1 MDGDSPTGV
10 VHQVYGP
17 PGTGKTRYLSE
28 RVKEIVKARGAE
40 AVSIASFSVTAA
52 KEIGSRG
59 LGLPQRRV
67 GTLHSFAYRSLGSG
81 LNVALDPKV
90 VIDWNKMVGTEWRIT
105 PDSRRAA
112 PQSATEGGGQ
122 NTDARTASSG
132 DELLATLDRARST
145 FVDPSDYPPDLAGFA
160 QAWTEWKQANDAV
173 DYTDMIEGAL
183 ERAREGEP
191 APGRPQVFI
200 VDEGQDNTP
209 LEVELVLAW
218 GRRAASLVVALDDDQ
233 AIMEW
238 RGGDP
243 RRLLTLGQ
251 GDTADLAVDRH
262 VLGKSWR
269 VPRAVH
275 AVAERWVHRLSL
287 RQEKIYQPRTRFE
300 GDRDTGEIIEGA
312 AYGVPESVQDPAL
325 ADRVEEEMG
334 RDRTVMVIASCAY
347 MLEPL
352 IKSLRERGIPF
363 HNPFRPTEPRWNP
376 FGTGN
381 GTSTAERVFR
391 YLVLDPD
398 LPPKQLVDDSGNV
411 FTADRSRPWTGQDV
425 RAWLPLVSAELA
437 GLRRGSKAHA
447 DRLPDGEVPWE
458 DIAAMFADPQALD
471 RAVSPD
477 LEWLAG
483 AVLPSRQK
491 QTAYPFQVA
500 RKYGAVALDEKP
512 KVVLG
517 TIHSVKGAAAD
528 IVYVAPDMSAAGINQ
543 MTASVNGRDQTIRL
557 FYVAMTRAF
566 EELRLLAPFS
576 PRNYLRR
583 RDLLPADLEVPA

>member
-1 MDGDSPTGV
+1 MDSDAPAGV

-17 PGTGKTRYLSE
+17 PGTGKTTYLSS
-28 RVKEIVKARGAE
+28 RVKEIVNSQGPE
-40 AVSIASFSVTAA
+40 SVSIASFSVTAA
-52 KEIGSRG
+52 QEIASRG
-59 LGLPQRRV
+59 VGLPKRRI

-90 VIDWNKMVGTEWRIT
+90 VTDWNKTVGPEWRIT

-112 PQSATEGGGQ
+112 PQSATEGGAQ
-122 NTDARTASSG
+122 NTDMRTAANG
-132 DELLATLDRARST
+132 DELLASLDRARAT
-145 FVDPSDYPPDLAGFA
+145 FTDPADYPPDLAAFA
-160 QAWTEWKQANDAV
+160 GMWAEWKNANDAV

-183 ERAREGEP
+183 ERARENEP

-200 VDEGQDNTP
+200 VDEAQDNTP
-209 LEVELVLAW
+209 LETELVLAW
-218 GRRAASLVVALDDDQ
+218 GRQAASLVVALDDDQ

-251 GDTADLAVDRH
+251 GDEYSVDRY
-262 VLGKSWR
+262 VLDKSWR
-269 VPRAVH
+269 VPRSVH
-275 AVAERWVHRLSL
+275 AVAEHWVHRLSL
-287 RQEKIYQPRTRFE
+287 RQEKVYRPRTRFE
-300 GDRDTGEIIEGA
+300 GERDTGEIIEGA
-312 AYGVPESVQDPAL
+312 AYGVPENVQDPAL
-325 ADRVEEEMG
+325 ADRIEEEIE

-363 HNPFRPTEPRWNP
+363 HNPFRPTEARWNP
-376 FGTGN
+376 FGTGS

-398 LPPKQLVDDSGNV
+398 LPQRQLVDEAGNLLSV
-411 FTADRSRPWTGQDV
+411 DRSRPWTGEDV
-425 RAWLPLVSAELA
+425 RAWLPLVSAEAA
-437 GLRRGSKAHA
+437 GLRRGVKAHA
-447 DRLPDGEVPWE
+447 DQLPDGEVPWE
-458 DIAAMFADPQALD
+458 DIAALFADENALG
-471 RAVSPD
+471 RAVTPD

-483 AVLPSRQK
+483 AILPSKAK
-491 QTAYPFQVA
+491 QAAYPLQVV
-500 RKYGAVALDEKP
+500 RKHGAVALDEKP

-528 IVYVAPDMSAAGINQ
+528 VVYVAPDMSAAGVAQ
-543 MTASVNGRDQTIRL
+543 MTGSTNGRDQTIRL

-566 EELRLLAPFS
+566 EELRLLAPFG

-583 RDLLPADLEVPA
+583 RDLLPTELEVPA

>member
-1 MDGDSPTGV
+1 VDSDAEGV
-10 VHQVYGP
+10 AHQVFGP

-28 RVKEIVKARGAE
+28 RVKKIVEDYGPESAC
-40 AVSIASFSVTAA
+40 IASFSVTAA

-59 LGLPQRRV
+59 IGLPQRRV

-90 VIDWNKMVGTEWRIT
+90 LADWNKMVGAEWRLT
-105 PDSRRAA
+105 ADTRRAA
-112 PQSATEGGGQ
+112 PQAATEGGAQ
-122 NTDARTASSG
+122 NTDMRTAASG
-132 DELLATLDRARST
+132 DELLAALDRARAT
-145 FVDPSDYPPDLAGFA
+145 FTDPADFPPDLAAFA
-160 QAWTEWKQANDAV
+160 EMWTEWKQANEAV

-200 VDEGQDNTP
+200 VDEAQDNTP
-209 LEVELVLAW
+209 LETELVLAW
-218 GRRAASLVVALDDDQ
+218 GKQASSLVVALDDDQ

-251 GDTADLAVDRH
+251 GNDGYTVDRH

-269 VPRAVH
+269 VPRSVH

-287 RQEKIYQPRTRFE
+287 RQEKVYQPRTRFE

-312 AYGVPESVQDPAL
+312 AYGVPESVQDPEL
-325 ADRVEEEMG
+325 ADRIEEEIE

-352 IKSLRERGIPF
+352 TKTLRERGIPF
-363 HNPFRPTEPRWNP
+363 HNPFRPTESRWNP
-376 FGTGN
+376 LGGGN

-391 YLVLDPD
+391 YMVLDPD
-398 LPPKQLVDDSGNV
+398 LPQRQLVDNAGHVLSV
-411 FTADRSRPWTGQDV
+411 DRSRPWTGEDV

-437 GLRRGSKAHA
+437 GLRRGVKAHA
-447 DRLPDGEVPWE
+447 DKLPDGEVPWE
-458 DIAAMFADPQALD
+458 DIAELFADREALE

-477 LEWLAG
+477 LEWLAS
-483 AVLPSRQK
+483 VILPSRAK
-491 QTAYPFQVA
+491 QAAYPLQVA
-500 RKYGAVALDEKP
+500 RKRGAVALDEKP

-528 IVYVAPDMSAAGINQ
+528 IVYVAPDMSAAGIAQ
-543 MTASVNGRDQTIRL
+543 LTASVSGRDQTIRL

-576 PRNYLRR
+576 PRNYLKR
-583 RDLLPADLEVPA
+583 RDLLPNELEVPA

>member
-1 MDGDSPTGV
+1 MDGDAPEGV
-10 VHQVYGP
+10 AHQVYGP
-17 PGTGKTRYLSE
+17 PGTGKTRFLSE
-28 RVKEIVKARGAE
+28 KVKQIVHTHGPE

-90 VIDWNKMVGTEWRIT
+90 VADWNKAVGAQWRIT

-112 PQSATEGGGQ
+112 PQSATEGGAQ
-122 NTDARTASSG
+122 NTDMRTASNG
-132 DELLATLDRARST
+132 DELLAALDRARAT
-145 FVDPSDYPPDLAGFA
+145 FVDPSEYPPDLASFA
-160 QAWTEWKQANDAV
+160 EMWTEWKQANEAV

-183 ERAREGEP
+183 ERAREGEA

-200 VDEGQDNTP
+200 VDEAQDNTP
-209 LEVELVLAW
+209 LETELVLAW
-218 GRRAASLVVALDDDQ
+218 GRQANSLVVALDDDQ

-251 GDTADLAVDRH
+251 EGDGYTVDRQ

-269 VPRAVH
+269 VPRSVH

-287 RQEKIYQPRTRFE
+287 RQEKEYRPRTRFE
-300 GDRDTGEIIEGA
+300 GDHDTGEIIEGA
-312 AYGVPESVQDPAL
+312 AYGVPESIQDPEL
-325 ADRVEEEMG
+325 ADRIEEEIE

-352 IKSLRERGIPF
+352 IKSLRERGVPF
-363 HNPFRPTEPRWNP
+363 HNPFRPSEARWNP
-376 FGTGN
+376 FGNGN
-381 GTSTAERVFR
+381 GTSTSERVFR

-398 LPPKQLVDDSGNV
+398 LPQRQMIDQAGHLLTV
-411 FTADRSRPWTGQDV
+411 DRSRPWTGEDV
-425 RAWLPLVSAELA
+425 RAWLPLVSAEAA
-437 GLRRGSKAHA
+437 GLRRGVKAHV

-458 DIAAMFADPQALD
+458 EIAALFADEDALN
-471 RAVSPD
+471 RAVTPD

-483 AVLPSRQK
+483 ALLPSKAK
-491 QTAYPFQVA
+491 QAAYPLQVA
-500 RKYGAVALDEKP
+500 RKRGPVALDEKP

-528 IVYVAPDMSAAGINQ
+528 IVYVAPDMSAAGIGQ
-543 MTASVNGRDQTIRL
+543 MTSSVNGRDQTIRL

-576 PRNYLRR
+576 PRNYLKR
-583 RDLLPADLEVPA
+583 RDLLPSELEVPA

>member
-1 MDGDSPTGV
+1 MDSDAPGGV
-10 VHQVYGP
+10 AHQVYGP
-17 PGTGKTRYLSE
+17 PGTGKTRFLTE
-28 RVKEIVKARGAE
+28 KVKQIVQEHGPE

-59 LGLPQRRV
+59 TGLPARRV

-90 VIDWNKMVGTEWRIT
+90 LADWNKAVGAEWRLT
-105 PDSRRAA
+105 ADTRRAA
-112 PQSATEGGGQ
+112 PQAATEGGGPV
-122 NTDARTASSG
+122 SG
-132 DELLATLDRARST
+132 GGGDDLLAALDRARAT
-145 FVDPSDYPPDLAGFA
+145 FTDPADYPPDLAAFA
-160 QAWTEWKQANDAV
+160 GMWTEWKQANEAV

-183 ERAREGEP
+183 ERARDGEA
-191 APGRPQVFI
+191 APGRPSVFI
-200 VDEGQDNTP
+200 VDEAQDNTP
-209 LEVELVLAW
+209 LETELVLAW
-218 GRRAASLVVALDDDQ
+218 GRQASSLVIALDDDQ

-243 RRLLTLGQ
+243 RRLLTLGAD
-251 GDTADLAVDRH
+251 GDNYTVDRL

-269 VPRAVH
+269 VPRSVH
-275 AVAERWVHRLSL
+275 AIAERWVHRLSL
-287 RQEKIYQPRTRFE
+287 RQEKVYAPRTRFE

-312 AYGVPESVQDPAL
+312 AYGVSESVQDPEL
-325 ADRVEEEMG
+325 ADRIEEAIE

-352 IKSLRERGIPF
+352 TKTLRERGIPF
-363 HNPFRPTEPRWNP
+363 HNPFRPTEARWNP
-376 FGTGN
+376 LGGGN

-398 LPPKQLVDDSGNV
+398 LPPRQILDEAGNLLSV
-411 FTADRSRPWTGQDV
+411 DRSRPWTGEDV
-425 RAWLPLVSAELA
+425 RAWLPLLSSEAA
-437 GLRRGSKAHA
+437 GLRRGVKAHA
-447 DRLPDGEVPWE
+447 DQLPDGEVPWE
-458 DIAAMFADPQALD
+458 SIAELFADEESLNK
-471 RAVSPD
+471 AVTPD

-483 AVLPSRQK
+483 AILPSRAK
-491 QTAYPFQVA
+491 QVAYPLQVA
-500 RKYGAVALDEKP
+500 RKRGPAALDEKP

-528 IVYVAPDMSAAGINQ
+528 IVYVAPDMSAAGIAQ
-543 MTASVNGRDQTIRL
+543 MTASVSGRDQTIRL

-583 RDLLPADLEVPA
+583 RDLMPSELEVPA

>member
-1 MDGDSPTGV
+1 MDSEEPAGV
-10 VHQVYGP
+10 AHQVYGP

-28 RVKEIVKARGAE
+28 KVKQIVATYGPE

-90 VIDWNKMVGTEWRIT
+90 VVDWNKAVGAHWRIT

-112 PQSATEGGGQ
+112 PQSATEGGAQ
-122 NTDARTASSG
+122 NTDMRTAASG
-132 DELLATLDRARST
+132 DELLAALDRARST
-145 FVDPSDYPPDLAGFA
+145 FVDPSDYPPDLASFA
-160 QAWTEWKQANDAV
+160 AMWTEWKQANEVV

-183 ERAREGEP
+183 ERAREGEA

-200 VDEGQDNTP
+200 VDEAQDNTP
-209 LEVELVLAW
+209 LETELVLAW
-218 GRRAASLVVALDDDQ
+218 GRQASSLVVALDDDQ

-251 GDTADLAVDRH
+251 GDDGYTVDRH

-269 VPRAVH
+269 VPRSVH

-287 RQEKIYQPRTRFE
+287 RQEKVYQPRTRFE
-300 GDRDTGEIIEGA
+300 GEHDTGEIIEGA
-312 AYGVPESVQDPAL
+312 AFGVPESVQDPEL
-325 ADRVEEEMG
+325 ADRIEEEIE

-363 HNPFRPTEPRWNP
+363 HNPFRPTEARWNP

-381 GTSTAERVFR
+381 GTSTSERVFR

-398 LPPKQLVDDSGNV
+398 LPQRQMVDEAGHLLTV
-411 FTADRSRPWTGQDV
+411 DRSRPWTGEDV
-425 RAWLPLVSAELA
+425 RAWLPLLSSEAA
-437 GLRRGSKAHA
+437 GLRRGVKAHA

-458 DIAAMFADPQALD
+458 DIAALFADEDSLN
-471 RAVSPD
+471 RAVTPD

-483 AVLPSRQK
+483 ALLPSK
-491 QTAYPFQVA
+491 AKLAAYPLQVA
-500 RKYGAVALDEKP
+500 RKRGPVALDEKP

-528 IVYVAPDMSAAGINQ
+528 IVYVAPDMSAAGITQ
-543 MTASVNGRDQTIRL
+543 MVGSTNGRDQAIRL

-576 PRNYLRR
+576 QRNYLKR
-583 RDLLPADLEVPA
+583 RDLLPTELEVPA

>member
-17 PGTGKTRYLSE
+17 PGTGKTRFLSE
-28 RVKEIVKARGAE
+28 KVKQIVNTHGPE

-67 GTLHSFAYRSLGSG
+67 GTLHSFAYRSLGTG
-81 LNVALDPKV
+81 LNVALDPK
-90 VIDWNKMVGTEWRIT
+90 IIGDWNTSFPGWRIT
-105 PDSRRAA
+105 PDSRRGN
-112 PQSATEGGGQ
+112 PQSATEGGAQ
-122 NTDARTASSG
+122 NTDMATASTG
-132 DELLATLDRARST
+132 DELIAALDRARST
-145 FVDPSDYPPDLAGFA
+145 FTDPADYPPELASFA
-160 QAWTEWKQANDAV
+160 SAWAEWKQVSDAV

-183 ERAREGEP
+183 ERAREGEA
-191 APGRPQVFI
+191 APGNPQVFI

-209 LEVELVLAW
+209 LEVELILAW

-243 RRLLTLGQ
+243 RRLLTLGE
-251 GDTADLAVDRH
+251 ADGYTVDRQ

-287 RQEKIYQPRTRFE
+287 RQPKVYAPRTRFE
-300 GDRDTGEIIEGA
+300 DGPGGPRDTGEIIEGA
-312 AYGVPESVQDPAL
+312 AFSVAESVQDPEL
-325 ADRVEEEMG
+325 ADQIEHEIG

-352 IKSLRERGIPF
+352 IKTLRERGIPF
-363 HNPFRPTEPRWNP
+363 HNPFRPTEARWNP
-376 FGTGN
+376 FGSGS
-381 GTSTAERVFR
+381 GMSTAERVWR
-391 YLVLDPD
+391 YLVLDPA
-398 LPPKQLVDDSGNV
+398 LGEE
-411 FTADRSRPWTGQDV
+411 RSRNWTGRDI
-425 RAWLPLVSAELA
+425 RAWLPLLSVESA
-437 GLRRGSKAHA
+437 GLRRGIKANL
-447 DRLPDGEVPWE
+447 DQIPDDETEVPWE
-458 DIAAMFADPQALD
+458 QVAALFTDPIALE
-471 RAVSPD
+471 RAVRPD

-483 AVLPSRQK
+483 AVVPSKARYA
-491 QTAYPFQVA
+491 AYPLQVA
-500 RKYGAVALDEKP
+500 RKHGAVALGDRP

-528 IVYVAPDMSAAGINQ
+528 IVYVAPDMSAAGIAQ
-543 MTASVNGRDQTIRL
+543 MTGSVNGRDQAIRL
-557 FYVAMTRAF
+557 FYVAMTRAY

-576 PRNYLRR
+576 ARNYLRR
-583 RDLLPADLEVPA
+583 RDLMPSELEVPA

>member
-17 PGTGKTRYLSE
+17 PGTGKTRFLSE
-28 RVKEIVKARGAE
+28 RVKEIVKTHGPE

-90 VIDWNKMVGTEWRIT
+90 IGDWNTSFREWRIT
-105 PDSRRAA
+105 PDSRRGN
-112 PQSATEGGGQ
+112 PQAATEGGAQ
-122 NTDARTASSG
+122 NTDMATASTG
-132 DELLATLDRARST
+132 DELIAALDRARST
-145 FVDPSDYPPDLAGFA
+145 FTDPADYPPELASFA
-160 QAWTEWKQANDAV
+160 RAWAEWKQVNDAV

-183 ERAREGEP
+183 ERAREGEA
-191 APGRPQVFI
+191 APGNPQVFI

-209 LEVELVLAW
+209 LEVELILAW

-243 RRLLTLGQ
+243 RRLLTLGE
-251 GDTADLAVDRH
+251 ADGYQVDRQ

-269 VPRAVH
+269 VPRSVH

-287 RQEKIYQPRTRFE
+287 RQEKVYAPRTRFE
-300 GDRDTGEIIEGA
+300 DGRDTGEIIEGA
-312 AYGVPESVQDPAL
+312 AFGVSESIQDPEL
-325 ADRVEEEMG
+325 VDQIEYEIG

-347 MLEPL
+347 MLEPM
-352 IKSLRERGIPF
+352 IKTLRERGIPF

-381 GTSTAERVFR
+381 GLSTAERVFR

-398 LPPKQLVDDSGNV
+398 LPPKRLTDNSGHV
-411 FTADRSRPWTGQDV
+411 YEADRSRPWTGRDI
-425 RAWLPLVSAELA
+425 RAWLPLLSVESA
-437 GLRRGSKAHA
+437 GLRRGVKANL
-447 DRLPDGEVPWE
+447 DQLPDDETEVPWE
-458 DIAAMFADPQALD
+458 QVAALFTDPIALE
-471 RAVSPD
+471 RAVRPD

-483 AVLPSRQK
+483 AVIPSKVK
-491 QTAYPFQVA
+491 QTAYPLQVA
-500 RKYGAVALDEKP
+500 RKHGAAALDDRP
-512 KVVLG
+512 QVVLG

-528 IVYVAPDMSAAGINQ
+528 IVYVAPDMSAAGIAA
-543 MTASVNGRDQTIRL
+543 MTGSVNGRDQTIRL
-557 FYVAMTRAF
+557 FYVAMTRAY

-583 RDLLPADLEVPA
+583 RDLLPNELEVPA

>member
-1 MDGDSPTGV
+1 VDSEEGV
-10 VHQVYGP
+10 AHQVYGP
-17 PGTGKTRYLSE
+17 PGTGKTRYLTE
-28 RVKEIVKARGAE
+28 RVKEIVNTHGPE

-59 LGLPQRRV
+59 IGLPQRRV

-90 VIDWNKMVGTEWRIT
+90 LADWNKVVGAEWRLT
-105 PDSRRAA
+105 ADTRRAA
-112 PQSATEGGGQ
+112 PQAATEGGAQ
-122 NTDARTASSG
+122 NTDMRTASSG
-132 DELLATLDRARST
+132 DELLAALDRARAT
-145 FVDPSDYPPDLAGFA
+145 FTDPADYPPDLASFA
-160 QAWTEWKQANDAV
+160 EMWTEWKQANEAV

-183 ERAREGEP
+183 ERAREGEA

-200 VDEGQDNTP
+200 VDEAQDNTP
-209 LEVELVLAW
+209 LETELVLAW
-218 GRRAASLVVALDDDQ
+218 GKQASSLVVALDDDQ

-251 GDTADLAVDRH
+251 GGDGYAVDRH

-269 VPRAVH
+269 VPRSVH
-275 AVAERWVHRLSL
+275 AIAERWVHRLSL
-287 RQEKIYQPRTRFE
+287 RQEKVYAPRTRFE

-325 ADRVEEEMG
+325 ADRIEEEIE
-334 RDRTVMVIASCAY
+334 RDRTVMIIASCAY

-352 IKSLRERGIPF
+352 VRTLRERGIPF
-363 HNPFRPTEPRWNP
+363 HNPFRPTEARWNP
-376 FGTGN
+376 LGSGS

-398 LPPKQLVDDSGNV
+398 LPKRQLTDDAGHV
-411 FTADRSRPWTGQDV
+411 LTVDRSRPWTGEDV

-437 GLRRGSKAHA
+437 GLRRGVKAHA
-447 DRLPDGEVPWE
+447 DKLPDGEVPWE
-458 DIAAMFADPQALD
+458 DIAALFADREALD
-471 RAVSPD
+471 RAVTPD

-483 AVLPSRQK
+483 AILPSRAK
-491 QTAYPFQVA
+491 QAAYPLQVA
-500 RKYGAVALDEKP
+500 RKRGGVALDEKP
-512 KVVLG
+512 QVVLG
-517 TIHSVKGAAAD
+517 TIHSVKGGAAD
-528 IVYVAPDMSAAGINQ
+528 VVYVAPDMSAAGIAS
-543 MTASVNGRDQTIRL
+543 MTASANGRDQAIRL

-566 EELRLLAPFS
+566 AELRLLAPFG

-583 RDLLPADLEVPA
+583 RDLIPSELEVPA

>member
-1 MDGDSPTGV
+1 MDSDAPGGV

-17 PGTGKTRYLSE
+17 PGTGKTSYLSK
-28 RVKEIVKARGAE
+28 RVKEIVNAQGPE
-40 AVSIASFSVTAA
+40 SVTIASFSVTAA

-59 LGLPQRRV
+59 VGLPQRRI
-67 GTLHSFAYRSLGSG
+67 GTLHSLAYRSLGSG

-90 VIDWNKMVGTEWRIT
+90 VTDWNSSVGPEWRIT

-112 PQSATEGGGQ
+112 PQAATEGGGQ
-122 NTDARTASSG
+122 NTDMRTAASG
-132 DELLATLDRARST
+132 DELLAALDRARAT
-145 FVDPSDYPPDLAGFA
+145 FIDAADYPPDLAAFA
-160 QAWTEWKQANDAV
+160 GMWAEWKDANDAV

-183 ERAREGEP
+183 ERAREGEH

-200 VDEGQDNTP
+200 VDEAQDNTP
-209 LEVELVLAW
+209 LETELVLAW
-218 GRRAASLVVALDDDQ
+218 GKQAASLVVALDDDQ

-243 RRLLTLGQ
+243 RRLLTLGE
-251 GDTADLAVDRH
+251 GDGYAVDRY
-262 VLGKSWR
+262 VLDKSWR
-269 VPRAVH
+269 VPRSVH

-287 RQEKIYQPRTRFE
+287 RQEKVYRPRTRFE
-300 GDRDTGEIIEGA
+300 GDQDTGEIIEGA
-312 AYGVPESVQDPAL
+312 AYGVPESVQSPEL
-325 ADRVEEEMG
+325 ADRIEEEIG

-352 IKSLRERGIPF
+352 TKTLRERGMPF

-398 LPPKQLVDDSGNV
+398 LPQRQIEDSAGHLLTV
-411 FTADRSRPWTGQDV
+411 DRSRPWTGEDV
-425 RAWLPLVSAELA
+425 RAWLPLVSAEAA
-437 GLRRGSKAHA
+437 GLRRGVKAHA

-458 DIAAMFADPQALD
+458 DIAALFADEDSLN
-471 RAVSPD
+471 RAVTPD

-483 AVLPSRQK
+483 AILPSKAK
-491 QTAYPFQVA
+491 QAAYALQVA
-500 RKYGAVALDEKP
+500 RRRGTVALDEKP

-528 IVYVAPDMSAAGINQ
+528 IVYVAPDMSAAGIGQ
-543 MTASVNGRDQTIRL
+543 MTSSINGRDQTIRL

-566 EELRLLAPFS
+566 EELRLLAPFG
-576 PRNYLRR
+576 PRNFLKRR
-583 RDLLPADLEVPA
+583 ELLPSELEVPA

>member
-1 MDGDSPTGV
+1 MDSDAPAGV

-17 PGTGKTRYLSE
+17 PGTGKTSYLSK
-28 RVKEIVKARGAE
+28 RVREIVNANGPE

-52 KEIGSRG
+52 QEIASRG
-59 LGLPQRRV
+59 VGLPKRRI

-90 VIDWNKMVGTEWRIT
+90 IVDWNKMVGAGWRIT

-112 PQSATEGGGQ
+112 PQSATEGGAQ
-122 NTDARTASSG
+122 NTDMRTASSG
-132 DELLATLDRARST
+132 DELLAALDRARST
-145 FVDPSDYPPDLAGFA
+145 FVEPADYSPDLAKFA
-160 QAWTEWKQANDAV
+160 QLWNEWKQANEVV
-173 DYTDMIEGAL
+173 DYTDMIAGAL

-191 APGRPQVFI
+191 APGRPSVFI
-200 VDEGQDNTP
+200 VDEAQDNTP
-209 LEVELVLAW
+209 LETELVLAW
-218 GRRAASLVVALDDDQ
+218 GRQASSLVVALDDDQ

-243 RRLLTLGQ
+243 RRLLTLGE
-251 GDTADLAVDRH
+251 GDEYDVDRF
-262 VLGKSWR
+262 VLDKSWR
-269 VPRAVH
+269 VPRSVH

-287 RQEKIYQPRTRFE
+287 RQEKVYRPRTRFE
-300 GDRDTGEIIEGA
+300 GEHDTGEIIEGA
-312 AYGVPESVQDPAL
+312 AYGVPESVQDPEL
-325 ADRVEEEMG
+325 ADRIEEEIG
-334 RDRTVMVIASCAY
+334 RERTVMVIASCAY

-398 LPPKQLVDDSGNV
+398 LPQRQLVDEAGHLLTV
-411 FTADRSRPWTGQDV
+411 DRSRPWTGDDV

-437 GLRRGSKAHA
+437 GLRRGVKAHA

-458 DIAAMFADPQALD
+458 SIAELFADEDALN
-471 RAVSPD
+471 RAVTPD
-477 LEWLAG
+477 LEWLAS
-483 AVLPSRQK
+483 AILPSKAK
-491 QTAYPFQVA
+491 QAAYPLQVA
-500 RKYGAVALDEKP
+500 RKRGAVALDEKP

-528 IVYVAPDMSAAGINQ
+528 IVYVAPDMSAAGIAQ
-543 MTASVNGRDQTIRL
+543 MTSSVNGRDQTIRL

-566 EELRLLAPFS
+566 EELRLLAPFG

-583 RDLLPADLEVPA
+583 RDLLPMELEVPA

>member
-1 MDGDSPTGV
+1 VDSDASGGV
-10 VHQVYGP
+10 AHQVYGP
-17 PGTGKTRYLSE
+17 PGTGKTRYLTE
-28 RVKEIVKARGAE
+28 RVKEIVRTHGPE

-59 LGLPQRRV
+59 IGLPQRRV

-90 VIDWNKMVGTEWRIT
+90 VVDWNKVVGAEWRIT

-112 PQSATEGGGQ
+112 PQSATEGGAQ
-122 NTDARTASSG
+122 NTDMRTASNG
-132 DELLATLDRARST
+132 DELLAALDRARAT
-145 FVDPSDYPPDLAGFA
+145 FTDPADYPPDLSAFA
-160 QAWTEWKQANDAV
+160 QMWSEWKQANEAV

-191 APGRPQVFI
+191 APGRPSVFI
-200 VDEGQDNTP
+200 VDEAQDNTP
-209 LEVELVLAW
+209 LETELVLAW
-218 GRRAASLVVALDDDQ
+218 GRQASSLVVALDDDQ

-251 GDTADLAVDRH
+251 GDGYTVDRH

-269 VPRAVH
+269 VPRSVH
-275 AVAERWVHRLSL
+275 AIAERWVHRLSL
-287 RQEKIYQPRTRFE
+287 RQEKVYAPRTRFE

-312 AYGVPESVQDPAL
+312 AYGVPESVQDPVL
-325 ADRVEEEMG
+325 ADRIEEEIE

-352 IKSLRERGIPF
+352 TKTLRERGIPF
-363 HNPFRPTEPRWNP
+363 HNPFRPSEARWNP
-376 FGTGN
+376 LGTGS

-398 LPPKQLVDDSGNV
+398 LPQRQLVDEAGHLLTV
-411 FTADRSRPWTGQDV
+411 DRSRPWTGEDV

-437 GLRRGSKAHA
+437 GLRRGVKAHA

-458 DIAAMFADPQALD
+458 DIADLFADEDSLN
-471 RAVSPD
+471 RAVAPD

-483 AVLPSRQK
+483 AVLPSKAK
-491 QTAYPFQVA
+491 QAAYPLQVA
-500 RKYGAVALDEKP
+500 RKRGPVALDEKP

-528 IVYVAPDMSAAGINQ
+528 IVYVAPDMSAAGIAQ
-543 MTASVNGRDQTIRL
+543 MTASVSGRDQTIRL

-566 EELRLLAPFS
+566 AELRLLAPFG

>member
-1 MDGDSPTGV
+1 MDSDAPAGV

-17 PGTGKTRYLSE
+17 PGTGKTSYLSK
-28 RVKEIVKARGAE
+28 RVKEIVNAHGPE

-90 VIDWNKMVGTEWRIT
+90 IVDWNKMVGAGWRIT

-112 PQSATEGGGQ
+112 PQSATEGGAQ
-122 NTDARTASSG
+122 NTDMRTASNG
-132 DELLATLDRARST
+132 DELLAALDRARST
-145 FVDPSDYPPDLAGFA
+145 FVEPADYPPDLAEFA
-160 QAWTEWKQANDAV
+160 QLWNEWKQANEVV
-173 DYTDMIEGAL
+173 DYTDMIAGAL
-183 ERAREGEP
+183 ERARDGEP
-191 APGRPQVFI
+191 VPGRPSVFI
-200 VDEGQDNTP
+200 VDEAQDNTP
-209 LEVELVLAW
+209 LETELVLAW
-218 GRRAASLVVALDDDQ
+218 GRQASSLVVALDDDQ

-243 RRLLTLGQ
+243 RRLLTLGE
-251 GDTADLAVDRH
+251 GDEYTVDRF
-262 VLGKSWR
+262 VLDKSWR
-269 VPRAVH
+269 VPRSVH

-287 RQEKIYQPRTRFE
+287 RQEKVYRPRTRFE

-312 AYGVPESVQDPAL
+312 AYGVPESVQDPEL
-325 ADRVEEEMG
+325 ADRIEEEIE

-363 HNPFRPTEPRWNP
+363 HNPFRPSEPRWNP
-376 FGTGN
+376 LGTGS
-381 GTSTAERVFR
+381 GTSTSQRVFR

-398 LPPKQLVDDSGNV
+398 LPPRQLVDEAGHLLTV
-411 FTADRSRPWTGQDV
+411 DRSRPWTGEDV

-437 GLRRGSKAHA
+437 GLRRGVKAHA

-458 DIAAMFADPQALD
+458 SIAELFADEDALN
-471 RAVSPD
+471 RAVTPD

-483 AVLPSRQK
+483 AILPSKTK
-491 QTAYPFQVA
+491 QAAYPLQVA
-500 RKYGAVALDEKP
+500 RKRGAVALDEKP

-528 IVYVAPDMSAAGINQ
+528 IVYVAPDMSAAGIAQ
-543 MTASVNGRDQTIRL
+543 MTSSVNGRDQTIRL

-566 EELRLLAPFS
+566 EELRLLAPFG

-583 RDLLPADLEVPA
+583 RDLLPTELEVPA

>member
-1 MDGDSPTGV
+1 MDSEAEGIA
-10 VHQVYGP
+10 HQVYGP
-17 PGTGKTRYLSE
+17 PGTGKTRYLTE
-28 RVKEIVKARGAE
+28 RVKEIVKTHGPE

-59 LGLPQRRV
+59 IGLPQRRV

-90 VIDWNKMVGTEWRIT
+90 LADWNKVVGAEWRLT
-105 PDSRRAA
+105 ADTRRAA
-112 PQSATEGGGQ
+112 PQAATEGGAQ
-122 NTDARTASSG
+122 NTDMRTASSG
-132 DELLATLDRARST
+132 DELLAALDRARAT
-145 FVDPSDYPPDLAGFA
+145 FTDPADYPPDLAAFA
-160 QAWTEWKQANDAV
+160 EMWTEWKQANEAV

-200 VDEGQDNTP
+200 VDEAQDNTP
-209 LEVELVLAW
+209 LETELVLAW
-218 GRRAASLVVALDDDQ
+218 GKQASSLVVALDDDQ

-251 GDTADLAVDRH
+251 NGDGYAVDRH

-269 VPRAVH
+269 VPRSVH
-275 AVAERWVHRLSL
+275 AIAERWVHRLSL
-287 RQEKIYQPRTRFE
+287 RQEKVYQPRTRFE

-312 AYGVPESVQDPAL
+312 AYGVPESVQDPEL
-325 ADRVEEEMG
+325 ADRIEEEIE

-352 IKSLRERGIPF
+352 TKTLRERGIPF
-363 HNPFRPTEPRWNP
+363 HNPFRPTESRWNP
-376 FGTGN
+376 LGNGN

-398 LPPKQLVDDSGNV
+398 LPPRQLVDDAGHLLTV
-411 FTADRSRPWTGQDV
+411 DRSRPWTGEDV
-425 RAWLPLVSAELA
+425 RAWLPLVSAEAA
-437 GLRRGSKAHA
+437 GLRRGVKAHA
-447 DRLPDGEVPWE
+447 DKLPDGEVPWE
-458 DIAAMFADPQALD
+458 DIAALFADPEALE
-471 RAVSPD
+471 RAVAPD

-483 AVLPSRQK
+483 AVLPSKAK
-491 QTAYPFQVA
+491 QVAYPLQVA
-500 RKYGAVALDEKP
+500 RKRGAVALDEKP

-528 IVYVAPDMSAAGINQ
+528 IVYVAPDMSAAGIAQ
-543 MTASVNGRDQTIRL
+543 MTASVSGRDQTIRL

-566 EELRLLAPFS
+566 EELRLLAPFG

-583 RDLLPADLEVPA
+583 RDLLPSELEVPA